1 MGIFDSNKNYT
12 ITATGLSGEGM
23 GVGRIDSPGN
33 RNHGMKVFVED
44 MLPGETA
51 KVRITRKEK
60 QFAYAE
66 KTEEIEN
73 SASRVTPAC
82 EEFSLC
88 GGCQL
93 QHADYSCQLKMKENM
108 VSSCLTRLGRFP
120 KEEIDA
126 AMEPILGASSPWHYR
141 NHVQYPVEYSTTTRS
156 VNIGLYEKKSHRI
169 VEHAQ
174 CHLVHPAAEAV
185 REVAQYFFSNLEL
198 MDEAQKLRQV
208 VVRVGFGSKEM
219 MVILVSRA
227 PMKFDV
233 DAFREACTD
242 ALEKQKIAMQ
252 LTGIW
257 SEVRLESTKWKGPQ
271 SKWTNLWGAH
281 YIKEILGNRIYR
293 ISPDAFFQINS
304 KQAVVLYDKVKEY
317 LRHGGALPRVLL
329 DMYCGTGSIGIYCSD
344 VCHHLIGIEMVEA
357 AVIDARANA
366 SANFIDNTEFFCGKA
381 EEFKF
386 GAMLPDAVI
395 LDPPRKGC
403 DEKLLKTL
411 IELGPRNIIYVS
423 CNPATLARDLRRL
436 FDMQENAPSQYQI
449 AKICPV
455 DMFPQ
460 TTHVETVVL
469 LSRAVTGYFEI
480 SEKNS

>member
-1 MGIFDSNKNYT
+1 MGIFDNNKIYT
-12 ITATGLSGEGM
+12 ITASGLSGEGM

-33 RNHGMKVFVED
+33 KNHGMKVFVED

-60 QFAYAE
+60 QFAFGE
-66 KTEEIEN
+66 KIEEVEK
-73 SASRVTPAC
+73 SASRITPAC

-93 QHADYSCQLKMKENM
+93 QHADYPSQLKMKESM
-108 VSSCLTRLGRFP
+108 VSSCLIRLGHFP
-120 KEEIDA
+120 QKQIEA
-126 AMEPILGASSPWHYR
+126 VMEPILGASDPWHYR

-185 REVAQYFFSNLEL
+185 REVAQYYFSDLER
-198 MDEAQKLRQV
+198 MDEAMKLRQV
-208 VVRVGFGSKEM
+208 VVRVGFMSKEM
-219 MVILVSRA
+219 MIILVTRS
-227 PMKFDV
+227 PMQIDV
-233 DAFREACTD
+233 DAFREKCVE
-242 ALEKQKIAMQ
+242 ALENQKIAMQ

-257 SEVRLESTKWKGPQ
+257 MEVRQESTKWKGPQ
-271 SKWTNLWGAH
+271 SQWTNLWGAH
-281 YIKEILGNRIYR
+281 YIKEILGNRIFR

-317 LRHGGALPRVLL
+317 LRYGGALPRVLL

-366 SANFIDNTEFFCGKA
+366 SANFIDNTEFFCGKGD
-381 EEFKF
+381 EFKF

-411 IELGPRNIIYVS
+411 LQLKPRRMIYVS
-423 CNPATLARDLRRL
+423 CNPATLTRDLRRL
-436 FDMQENAPSQYQI
+436 FDLQDNEPVEYQI
-449 AKICPV
+449 VKVCPV

-469 LSRAVTGYFEI
+469 LSRVAMQ
-480 SEKNS
+480 